1 MYAKWKAVES
11 VYLHEEGAPKTLRQ
25 LEWYMLDYI
34 GCVNISAE
42 ESDTYF
48 DPVKQSMNYYT
59 SGDGFVMNGDK
70 YFPEDFRKQPRLHYP
85 NYKVHMSMNAYDL
98 YQLKFVCVP
107 LFRELNG

>member
-1 MYAKWKAVES
+1 MAGTLLDGSNEDNLAKWQAVEE
-11 VYLHEEGAPKTLRQ
+11 VFPHEEGAPKTFRQ

-85 NYKVHMSMNAYDL
+85 NYKVHT
-98 YQLKFVCVP
+98 C
-107 LFRELNG
+107 R